1 MRIIRFL
8 LAAPVVLGGSFI
20 LSSPAFAGD
29 IAAKSK
35 IDAVTV
41 FPSGA
46 EVTRVLKVK
55 LEAGEHTLLVDDV
68 TAQALPTSLRVE
80 AATTGKLEIGS
91 VDARKISLSSAD
103 PTVAQSAR
111 KKLSDQIEKLQDEKE
126 EQQNIIHVAEAERAY
141 LQNLSKLPQTSGAA
155 SSSGSHED
163 WNALFGVIG
172 SHSAEVA
179 KTVTE
184 AKLKQRKI
192 ERDIKELRKEYETAE
207 GRPEDRTQVR
217 VYVRADAPLE
227 ATLSVRYQVGAASWT
242 AFYDARLATGD
253 KEKGAA
259 STLGITRRASIAQ
272 TTGEDWEDVALALS
286 TTRPGTATA
295 APDLNMLSV
304 DFGSGAAPAGSM
316 SGNLDR
322 MAQQSASASKSAD
335 GDLEENK
342 RILFKAKKW
351 FAATEKATLQQ
362 PVAAST
368 FQTVYAIPGRTTIKT
383 TGEAKRLQISAEGVE
398 PTLLVRA
405 VPRLDHTAYLYAK
418 FNLAKSSSPM
428 LPGQVSLFRDGVFVG
443 SGAFPQLAPGE
454 DYELGFGADERVK
467 VRRIVTE
474 DKKGETGTFT
484 TSRVEERRYANMIKN
499 LHSRV
504 IQLQVVDRAPVA
516 MHQDIKVEF
525 TMDKGPQPTE
535 KDVNDRRG
543 TMVWEMK
550 AEPDEEKMLGFG
562 YRVTAPADKAIAYKE
577 LTDEQIQSNQI
588 MAK

>member
-1 MRIIRFL
+1 MRIGKFL
-8 LAAPVVLGGSFI
+8 LAVPLALGGSFM
-20 LSSPAFAGD
+20 LSAPALAGD
-29 IAAKSK
+29 ISTKSK
-35 IDAVTV
+35 IDAITV

-46 EVTRVLKVK
+46 EITRTVKVK

-68 TAQALPTSLRVE
+68 TGQAAPASLRVE
-80 AATTGKLEIGS
+80 AASTGKLEVGS
-91 VDARKISLSSAD
+91 VDARKISLASTD

-111 KKLSDQIEKLQDEKE
+111 KKLTDQIEKLQDEKE
-126 EQQNIIHVAEAERAY
+126 EQNNIIHVAEAERAY
-141 LQNLSKLPQTSGAA
+141 LQNLSKLPQTSGVGTA
-155 SSSGSHED
+155 SGVHED
-163 WNALFGVIG
+163 WNALFGVIS
-172 SHSAEVA
+172 SHSADVA
-179 KTVTE
+179 KTVTA
-184 AKLKQRKI
+184 AKLRQRKI
-192 ERDIKELRKEYETAE
+192 DREIKDLRKEYETAE

-217 VYVRADAPLE
+217 VYVHADAPQE
-227 ATLSVRYQVGAASWT
+227 ATLSIRYQVGAASWT
-242 AFYDARLATGD
+242 AFYDARLTTGD
-253 KEKGAA
+253 KDKGAA
-259 STLGITRRASIAQ
+259 STLAITRRASIAQ

-304 DFGSGAAPAGSM
+304 DFGSGAAPAGGM
-316 SGNLDR
+316 SSNYDR
-322 MAQQSASASKSAD
+322 MAQQSGPVSKTAD

-342 RILFKAKKW
+342 RVLFKAKKW
-351 FAATEKATLQQ
+351 FAASERAAQQ

-383 TGEAKRLQISAEGVE
+383 TGEAKRLQISAENVE
-398 PTLLVRA
+398 PMLLVRA

-418 FNLAKSSSPM
+418 FNLAKSSSPV

-454 DYELGFGADERVK
+454 DFELGFGADERVK

-484 TSRVEERRYANMIKN
+484 TSRVEERRYAIMIKN
-499 LHSRV
+499 LHSRA

-525 TMDKGPQPTE
+525 TVDKGPQPTE
-535 KDVNDRRG
+535 KDVNDKRG
-543 TMVWEMK
+543 TMLWEMK
-550 AEPDEEKMLGFG
+550 AEPDEEKTLSFG
-562 YRVTAPADKAIAYKE
+562 YKVSAPADKSIGYKE
-577 LTDEQIQSNQI
+577 LTEEQSQANQI